1 MEGNRGD
8 ILILFSYVEEYII
21 SSANMSPVNKY
32 GRPEGPILHL
42 REHTVLLFISSQK
55 DLNVVSL

>member
-1 MEGNRGD
+1 MT
-8 ILILFSYVEEYII
+8 YEYYFHFVKENII

-32 GRPEGPILHL
+32 GGPEGSILHL

>member
-1 MEGNRGD
+1 MNIIF
-8 ILILFSYVEEYII
+8 ILSKKTLFPQL
-21 SSANMSPVNKY
+21 MSPVNKY
-32 GRPEGPILHL
+32 GGPEGSILHL